1 MDTQTEQNNY
11 SYISSAFEQRLND
24 ISWPIKCH
32 WAKYF
37 PIKIIT
43 TEDIDVAAIDFEKVY
58 VHPLL
63 SQADD
68 AVLFCILAHEWAH
81 RMVSPKSVGVKKRII
96 EAVADA
102 LTLDLN
108 RAALVS
114 APAIE
119 LIVDRS
125 NSDIQL
131 WSETYQQGFIT
142 CFSSFIEDMQ
152 KKNINAPK
160 TGQQN
165 IEFNK
170 MMLALRLANMSDR
183 PLPTYIHHYESRAR
197 EMISILFDGWTGYND
212 ASDPDHIKRIIH
224 FSQAFFNWLP
234 KELMTQH
241 KHMIQILID
250 MVNDLGN
257 PASLLAA
264 VSKDN
269 GLLQGNASNA
279 RKIQPS
285 TDDRDIFDLK
295 LTRQVTD
302 YLIRQAH
309 KPRQLTGLWQPGHSF
324 SKLDLKR
331 SFRCS
336 PTLIPGITTRRKT
349 DSNRMHHYKKGQQLR
364 LCMVVDDS
372 ASMSGDEA
380 KFARSICEGINCF
393 AATRDLHIGLIT
405 FGGDIDI
412 SWLPQR
418 RYSKIRK
425 ALSRLDGNLGGTNL
439 KPALQRLAQFVASDN
454 DITHA
459 MLITD
464 ASFWDWDDCQKSIT
478 DILEHINITIL
489 MINGEIPD
497 NIFTAITR
505 HQHSINMFK
514 VDPSKATDIAILEE
528 VIR

>member
-11 SYISSAFEQRLND
+11 AYISSAFEQRLND

-108 RAALVS
+108 RASLVS

-183 PLPTYIHHYESRAR
+183 PLPTYIRHHESRAR
-197 EMISILFDGWTGYND
+197 EMISILFDGWIGYND

-224 FSQAFFNWLP
+224 FSQAFF
-234 KELMTQH
+234 
-241 KHMIQILID
+241 
-250 MVNDLGN
+250 G
-257 PASLLAA
+257 
-264 VSKDN
+264 
-269 GLLQGNASNA
+269 
-279 RKIQPS
+279 
-285 TDDRDIFDLK
+285 
-295 LTRQVTD
+295 
-302 YLIRQAH
+302 
-309 KPRQLTGLWQPGHSF
+309 
-324 SKLDLKR
+324 
-331 SFRCS
+331 
-336 PTLIPGITTRRKT
+336 
-349 DSNRMHHYKKGQQLR
+349 
-364 LCMVVDDS
+364 
-372 ASMSGDEA
+372 
-380 KFARSICEGINCF
+380 
-393 AATRDLHIGLIT
+393 
-405 FGGDIDI
+405 
-412 SWLPQR
+412 
-418 RYSKIRK
+418 
-425 ALSRLDGNLGGTNL
+425 
-439 KPALQRLAQFVASDN
+439 
-454 DITHA
+454 
-459 MLITD
+459 
-464 ASFWDWDDCQKSIT
+464 
-478 DILEHINITIL
+478 
-489 MINGEIPD
+489 
-497 NIFTAITR
+497 
-505 HQHSINMFK
+505 
-514 VDPSKATDIAILEE
+514 
-528 VIR
+528 